1 MRRFILAAFAL
12 TLLAACQPAT
22 TELTEEQRAAIT
34 DTIQQ
39 VHTELGEALN
49 ARDLDSWLS
58 GLSDDIRWA
67 IPYGY
72 GSHSQIENAVRSG
85 LDAATDTTEW
95 GMDWEETFVRVLGP
109 DVAVLWGTYAA
120 RGTDGERVHT
130 TLVYAR
136 VDGEWKVVHG
146 HSTDAVPPPET
157 G

>member
-1 MRRFILAAFAL
+1 MRRIVLAAFAL
-12 TLLAACQPAT
+12 TVLAACQPAT
-22 TELTEEQRAAIT
+22 TELTEEQKAAIA

-39 VHTELGEALN
+39 VNTEHAVAMN

-72 GSHSQIENAVRSG
+72 GSHSQIEDAVRSG
-85 LDAATDTTEW
+85 LDAATDTTGW
-95 GMDWEETFVRVLGP
+95 GMDWEETHVRVLGP
-109 DVAVLWGTYAA
+109 DAAVLWGTYAA
-120 RGTDGERVHT
+120 RFYDDERVHT

-146 HSTDAVPPPET
+146 HSTNAEPPPET
-157 G
+157 P